1 MSNNSYITDDLV
13 VLGIDDSDFSVV
25 LSRVL
30 APVADVNELRLGF
43 IDHAVRSQFKMDRIE
58 KFERVPSEYSEHTV
72 IAACQKQLIQF
83 RHEQCPLCFLKSWDA
98 AHPLASLQ
106 VHHLKGA
113 IFQPRNKQAFTFD
126 IHIHVVK
133 AAFNIRD
140 RNRLHESK
148 WLLSTLLRK
157 CNSAV
162 CNEEAG
168 SNQPDARNPVHSLS

>member
-1 MSNNSYITDDLV
+1 MSHDLYVTDDLV
-13 VLGIDDSDFSVV
+13 DLGIDDSDFSVV
-25 LSRVL
+25 LFRVL
-30 APVADVNELRLGF
+30 APVTDVNELRLGF
-43 IDHAVRSQFKMDRIE
+43 IDQVVRSQFKMDRIE
-58 KFERVPSEYSEHTV
+58 KFERVPSEYSEHAV

-83 RHEQCPLCFLKSWDA
+83 RHEQCSLCFLKSGDTA
-98 AHPLASLQ
+98 YPLASLQ

-148 WLLSTLLRK
+148 RLLSTLLRK
-157 CNSAV
+157 RNPAA
-162 CNEEAG
+162 CNEADG
-168 SNQPDARNPVHSLS
+168 SNYADVRNPVHRLA